1 MISQVFLLDY
11 SKKESIKEANPRP
24 LPGCSLERLLW
35 SGGLQVRCGGY
46 HSHPPDDAVDDGEM
60 RKNPLG
66 TAEISFP
73 SWRLLLRS
81 VFIMKDHC
89 LGACEEAH
97 RNQRTAKG
105 LRSRYG
111 EQSDMAGDVMAGR
124 GKVQM
129 VPRAFYC
136 RKESILLNPII
147 TLLCLWS
154 IFISEHF
161 QAVIKL
167 HNDLMHWV

>member
-1 MISQVFLLDY
+1 
-11 SKKESIKEANPRP
+11 
-24 LPGCSLERLLW
+24 
-35 SGGLQVRCGGY
+35 
-46 HSHPPDDAVDDGEM
+46 
-60 RKNPLG
+60 
-66 TAEISFP
+66 
-73 SWRLLLRS
+73 
-81 VFIMKDHC
+81 MKDHC

-154 IFISEHF
+154 VSSQNTFR
-161 QAVIKL
+161 
-167 HNDLMHWV
+167 